1 MAKGWGFVT
10 PLDGGQ
16 DVFVH
21 QVCFILLTLF
31 HLLPSCAKIY
41 VMVGVLTSGQIMWS
55 EKDYLSKRKMSYF
68 VKKRQFSEKDI
79 FLQKDVF
86 LLRKISY
93 SESKTVFFSK

>member
-1 MAKGWGFVT
+1 MPFRHDGVFYLVIQLRIISISDFRKGKCKWFNVAKGWGFVT

-41 VMVGVLTSGQIMWS
+41 VMVGVLTRSSILLADS
-55 EKDYLSKRKMSYF
+55 SKKN
-68 VKKRQFSEKDI
+68 
-79 FLQKDVF
+79 LVF
-86 LLRKISY
+86 QL
-93 SESKTVFFSK
+93 